1 MKTIRIVLALAIL
14 LVLFIFGIYNAQLV
28 QLTLFNYQSP
38 HLPLFL
44 VLIFVFFLGFF
55 LAALYFSLKISALRR
70 QFDLAQREK
79 ESLEKELAG
88 RSGPTLHE

>member
-88 RSGPTLHE
+88 RSGPTPA

>member
-1 MKTIRIVLALAIL
+1 MRIVLALAIL
-14 LVLFIFGIYNAQLV
+14 VVLFVFGIYNAQLV
-28 QLTLFNYQSP
+28 QLTLFNYQTP

-55 LAALYFSLKISALRR
+55 LAALYFSFKISVLRR

-79 ESLEKELAG
+79 ESLKKELAS
-88 RSGPTLHE
+88 RSGSTPA

>member
-79 ESLEKELAG
+79 ESLKKELAG
-88 RSGPTLHE
+88 RSGPTPA

>member
-88 RSGPTLHE
+88 RGGPTPA